1 MANDM
6 TDDTNQPVTRGGL
19 KAELETQMA
28 AAIAPLATKAELD
41 TKLAAAIAAL
51 ATKAELAAAIAPL
64 ATKAELAAAIAP
76 LATKAEL
83 DLVVGAMVE
92 RIKDEVGRS
101 ERRTRDDFN
110 TSEMRL
116 RLEIQAS
123 EKRMSAEL
131 AQHTGTILE
140 AMQVRISA
148 VDDQY
153 KQLPDRVT
161 VLEKA
166 VFGGGRG
173 SRTSPAAPRP
183 RRRRP

>member
-6 TDDTNQPVTRGGL
+6 TDDTNHPVTRR
-19 KAELETQMA
+19 EL
-28 AAIAPLATKAELD
+28 
-41 TKLAAAIAAL
+41 
-51 ATKAELAAAIAPL
+51 KAELAAAIAPL
-64 ATKAELAAAIAP
+64 ATKAQ
-76 LATKAEL
+76 L

-101 ERRTRDDFN
+101 ERQSRDDF
-110 TSEMRL
+110 TARIASSEERL
-116 RLEIQAS
+116 RGEIQAS
-123 EKRMSAEL
+123 EKRMSREL

-140 AMQVRISA
+140 AMQVRISS

-153 KQLPDRVT
+153 KQLPDRVS

-166 VFGGGRG
+166 VFGGG
-173 SRTSPAAPRP
+173 SRSPTPPAAPRP